1 MKPKIITSKNVAQA
15 MGYVIAANTLFD
27 VPYRPSPVGI
37 LTDFIDQWVLIWIGK
52 ESEIIYAAT
61 EKDSDGVRKELTRET
76 AMYYIRQH
84 LKSYNLLLRDGGRSS
99 EVGWA
104 FDGLEAGRLK
114 RQRSVASDDNML
126 DVLETGE
133 DIAMY
138 NMSKRFRMTPLFET
152 SISAETLSYIS

>member
-1 MKPKIITSKNVAQA
+1 
-15 MGYVIAANTLFD
+15 
-27 VPYRPSPVGI
+27 
-37 LTDFIDQWVLIWIGK
+37 LIWIGK

-76 AMYYIRQH
+76 AMY
-84 LKSYNLLLRDGGRSS
+84 KSYNLLLRDGGRSS

-114 RQRSVASDDNML
+114 RQRSVAPDDNMF

-152 SISAETLSYIS
+152 SIYIRGNFFIYVQFISKKCTSLYNK